1 MDLEKKTTLKGTTRT
16 ETANYP
22 IIHKSEEMRSIV
34 DIIERIAK
42 SNINVIITGE
52 SGTGKE
58 LMAKEIHNK
67 SNRTGKQFIV
77 VNCASLTED
86 LFDSDL
92 FGHVRGSFTGAVADK
107 TGYVERAN
115 GGTLYLDE
123 ITSLSPN
130 MQAKLLRFAQNGE
143 YNRVGDPSTLKSD
156 VRIIS
161 STNKKLENE
170 IRNNSIRE
178 DLFYRLNT
186 IVLRIPP
193 LRKRKEDIPTLVKH
207 FMGTTIKDITPEAM
221 EIFVKYPWPGNV
233 RELINCIER
242 IKIMLPK
249 ETGGKRN
256 IITLDDIPADIKKM
270 AKNADGLSSTSP
282 QKLDDIEREH
292 ILNAL
297 QFYNGNKSKTS
308 AALGIT
314 LKTLYNKLNKYE
326 IEGWI

>member
-1 MDLEKKTTLKGTTRT
+1 MDLEKRATTSKGTRT
-16 ETANYP
+16 ETSLNP
-22 IIHKSEEMRSIV
+22 IIHESEEMRSIV
-34 DIIERIAK
+34 DIIDRIAK

-58 LMAKEIHNK
+58 LIAKEIHNR
-67 SNRTGKQFIV
+67 SNRVSKQFV
-77 VNCASLTED
+77 VINCASLTEE
-86 LFDSDL
+86 LFDSDV
-92 FGHVRGSFTGAVADK
+92 FGHVKGSYTGAISDK

-123 ITSLSPN
+123 ITSLSSN

-143 YNRVGDPSTLKSD
+143 YNRVGDGTTMRSD

-186 IVLRIPP
+186 IVLRVPS
-193 LRKRKEDIPTLVKH
+193 LRKRKEDIPALVKH
-207 FMGTTIKDITPEAM
+207 FMGATIKDITPEAL
-221 EIFVKYPWPGNV
+221 EVFVKYPWPGNV
-233 RELINCIER
+233 RELMNCLER
-242 IKIMLPK
+242 IRTMLPK

-256 IITLDDIPADIKKM
+256 IITLDDIPMDVKKM
-270 AKNADGLSSTSP
+270 AKNADGLSSGSP

-326 IEGWI
+326 VEGWI